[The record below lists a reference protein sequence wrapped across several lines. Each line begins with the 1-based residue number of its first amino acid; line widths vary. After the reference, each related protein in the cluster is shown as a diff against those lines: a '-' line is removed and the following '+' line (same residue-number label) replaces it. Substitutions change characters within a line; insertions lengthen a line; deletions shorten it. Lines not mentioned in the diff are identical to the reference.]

1 MTAKVL
7 LSMPEEF
14 LAQIDALAHEEQRTR
29 SELVRE
35 ALRQY
40 LRVRRGLRPGNRAP
54 VRAAI
59 ALQDALSQAAPGLGE
74 DSAADVR
81 QWRESR

>member
-7 LSMPEEF
+7 LSMPEEL
-14 LAQIDALAHEEQRTR
+14 LAQVDKLAREEQRTR

-40 LRVRRGLRPGNRAP
+40 FQVRRGLRPGNRAP
-54 VRAAI
+54 VRAAV
-59 ALQDALSQAAPGLGE
+59 ALQDALSQAAPGVGE